1 MQFTTL
7 ATLLVAAAGINAAPA
22 LEKRLEAIPLSI
34 YSGLGCNSNPIPLTT
49 AYIPTDG
56 KCFGISPIVSGNTD
70 SAIIDQVN
78 LAKLPAGCTRKCLR
92 RSPMLE
98 ID

>member
-49 AYIPTDG
+49 AC

-78 LAKLPAGCTRKCLR
+78 LAKLPTGCTRKL
-92 RSPMLE
+92 
-98 ID
+98 